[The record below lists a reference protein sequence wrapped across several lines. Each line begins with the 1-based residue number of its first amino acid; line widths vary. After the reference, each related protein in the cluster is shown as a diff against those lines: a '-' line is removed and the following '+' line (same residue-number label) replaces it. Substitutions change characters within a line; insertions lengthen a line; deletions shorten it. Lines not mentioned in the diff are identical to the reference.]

1 MGGMFKPKMPAPPP
15 QAARPVTAVAKTPDL
30 EMAFDETP
38 AMGIKKKRK
47 GKQQLV
53 TPMDT
58 SLQTGSA
65 GAGLQITQG
74 Q

>member
-1 MGGMFKPKMPAPPP
+1 
-15 QAARPVTAVAKTPDL
+15 
-30 EMAFDETP
+30 MAFDETP